1 MSDMIFYKNGEETF
15 RISPPTVGTKCPE
28 TKLEVKKMTEIE
40 KTKQEIEVLTA
51 KLALLEEIENHKTPC
66 EEAFQRVYG
75 FYPETYEDS
84 WSSFQDGY
92 IAAQKDYK
100 VEEPEELKTL
110 YQMFENE
117 GAYGQIYFDDA
128 LKVVKSWMSQ
138 YADNVM
144 CGEYKKGYEECLT
157 INLTLK
163 ELETLDKY
171 LELND
176 KTRPL
181 FDKIRNAYP
190 KPTTLFDVRGR
201 GKCLI

>member
-1 MSDMIFYKNGEETF
+1 MPFNN
-15 RISPPTVGTKCPE
+15 
-28 TKLEVKKMTEIE
+28 EIE
-40 KTKQEIEVLTA
+40 KTKKEIEVLTK
-51 KLALLEEIENHKTPC
+51 KLSFLEELSQTKSPAEKAYYAVYGAYPPTTSSVSNY
-66 EEAFQRVYG
+66 EDNRWSAFQKGYNASKVS
-75 FYPETYEDS
+75 ETP
-84 WSSFQDGY
+84 Q
-92 IAAQKDYK
+92 
-100 VEEPEELKTL
+100 EPEELKTL

>member
-1 MSDMIFYKNGEETF
+1 
-15 RISPPTVGTKCPE
+15 
-28 TKLEVKKMTEIE
+28 MTEIE
-40 KTKQEIEVLTA
+40 KTEGEIKVLQA
-51 KLALLEEIENHKTPC
+51 KLELLKEMEKHKTPV
-66 EEAFQRVYG
+66 EEAYKRIYG
-75 FYPETYEDS
+75 EYPVTYHSS
-84 WSSFQDGY
+84 WVPFHYGY

>member
-1 MSDMIFYKNGEETF
+1 MN
-15 RISPPTVGTKCPE
+15 
-28 TKLEVKKMTEIE
+28 EIE

-110 YQMFENE
+110 YDVLRELDKPLFT
-117 GAYGQIYFDDA
+117 DDVCSA
-128 LKVVKSWMSQ
+128 VKNWMSQ
-138 YADNVM
+138 YTDNVM
-144 CGEYKKGYEECLT
+144 CGEYKKGYEYCL
-157 INLTLK
+157 LVLK
-163 ELETLDKY
+163 ENLK
-171 LELND
+171 ND
-176 KTRPL
+176 
-181 FDKIRNAYP
+181 
-190 KPTTLFDVRGR
+190 
-201 GKCLI
+201 

>member
-1 MSDMIFYKNGEETF
+1 
-15 RISPPTVGTKCPE
+15 
-28 TKLEVKKMTEIE
+28 MTEIQ
-40 KTKQEIEVLTA
+40 KTEGEIKVLQAKLELLKEIE
-51 KLALLEEIENHKTPC
+51 KHKTPV
-66 EEAFQRVYG
+66 EEAYKRIYG
-75 FYPETYEDS
+75 EYPVTYHSS
-84 WSSFQDGY
+84 WVPFHYGY

-110 YQMFENE
+110 YDVLRELDKPMFT
-117 GAYGQIYFDDA
+117 DDVCSA
-128 LKVVKSWMSQ
+128 VKRWMSQ

>member
-1 MSDMIFYKNGEETF
+1 MTDYRFEYIKNQMTDELLVEQQKTNDET
-15 RISPPTVGTKCPE
+15 IQTLKE
-28 TKLEVKKMTEIE
+28 DIAILQEKLQKLEELQRTKSPAEI
-40 KTKQEIEVLTA
+40 
-51 KLALLEEIENHKTPC
+51 
-66 EEAFQRVYG
+66 AFKRVYG
-75 FYPETYEDS
+75 YFPTEPNWDDDEVR
-84 WSSFQDGY
+84 WESFQKGY
-92 IAAQKDYK
+92 NASK
-100 VEEPEELKTL
+100 VSETPQEPEELKTL

>member
-1 MSDMIFYKNGEETF
+1 MNGLWSTTEMTKEIDISTVLIEGDTATIMGEKYKRIEELK
-15 RISPPTVGTKCPE
+15 SPAEKAYYSVYGWYPPTTSSVS
-28 TKLEVKKMTEIE
+28 
-40 KTKQEIEVLTA
+40 
-51 KLALLEEIENHKTPC
+51 N
-66 EEAFQRVYG
+66 
-75 FYPETYEDS
+75 YEDNR
-84 WSSFQDGY
+84 WRDFQNGY
-92 IAAQKDYK
+92 NASK
-100 VEEPEELKTL
+100 VSETPQEPEELKTL
-110 YQMFENE
+110 FQMLNDKNNHPETCAFVCN
-117 GAYGQIYFDDA
+117 I
-128 LKVVKSWMSQ
+128 VKMWMSQ

-144 CGEYKKGYEECLT
+144 CGEYLKGYEECLT

>member
-28 TKLEVKKMTEIE
+28 TKLEVKKMTEKEQLKAQI
-40 KTKQEIEVLTA
+40 QELQEQLQ
-51 KLALLEEIENHKTPC
+51 KLEEISPA
-66 EEAFQRVYG
+66 EEAYKRVYG

-110 YQMFENE
+110 YDVLRELDKPLFT
-117 GAYGQIYFDDA
+117 DDVCSA
-128 LKVVKSWMSQ
+128 VKRWMSQ

-144 CGEYKKGYEECLT
+144 CGEYKKGYEYCLT
-157 INLTLK
+157 VLEENLK
-163 ELETLDKY
+163 
-171 LELND
+171 ND
-176 KTRPL
+176 
-181 FDKIRNAYP
+181 
-190 KPTTLFDVRGR
+190 
-201 GKCLI
+201 

>member
-1 MSDMIFYKNGEETF
+1 MSDMIFYKNGAETF

-28 TKLEVKKMTEIE
+28 TKLEVKKMTEIQKTEGEIKVLQAKLELLKELE
-40 KTKQEIEVLTA
+40 KTKSPV
-51 KLALLEEIENHKTPC
+51 H
-66 EEAFQRVYG
+66 EAYKDAYG
-75 FYPETYEDS
+75 KYPVTYHSS
-84 WSSFQDGY
+84 WGAFQDGY

-100 VEEPEELKTL
+100 VEEPEQLKTL

-128 LKVVKSWMSQ
+128 LKVVKRWMSQ

>member
-28 TKLEVKKMTEIE
+28 TKLEVKKMTEIQ
-40 KTKQEIEVLTA
+40 KTEGEIKVLQAKLELLKEIE
-51 KLALLEEIENHKTPC
+51 KHKTPV
-66 EEAFQRVYG
+66 EEAYKRIYG
-75 FYPETYEDS
+75 EYPVTYHSS
-84 WSSFQDGY
+84 WGAFQDGY

-100 VEEPEELKTL
+100 VEEPEQLKTL

-138 YADNVM
+138 YTHNVM
-144 CGEYKKGYEECLT
+144 TGEYLKGYEECLT

>member
-1 MSDMIFYKNGEETF
+1 MAFNN
-15 RISPPTVGTKCPE
+15 
-28 TKLEVKKMTEIE
+28 EIE

-66 EEAFQRVYG
+66 EEAFKRVYNR
-75 FYPETYEDS
+75 YPVTDVNDTCWDGS
-84 WSSFQDGY
+84 TWIDFKFGY

-100 VEEPEELKTL
+100 VGEPEELKTL
-110 YQMFENE
+110 YDVLRELDKPMFT
-117 GAYGQIYFDDA
+117 DDVCSA
-128 LKVVKSWMSQ
+128 VKRWMSQ
-138 YADNVM
+138 YADNVLR
-144 CGEYKKGYEECLT
+144 GECKKGYEECLT